1 MDSIIAKNLQIVREK
16 IKVAAE
22 KSGRGI
28 EEIKLVAVTKN
39 IPVDRIRMAIDAGIT
54 DIGENKAQE
63 AKRKA
68 DELKEKNTWHFIGHL
83 QTNKVKIVI
92 SFADVIQSVDG
103 VKLAQEISRRA
114 QQVGKVQDVLV
125 QVNIAEEETK
135 FGIEKGE
142 VEALLEEISGFTN
155 LKVRGLM
162 TVAPLIDN
170 PEKLR
175 PFFVE
180 MRDLFD
186 NIRALSIPNINMNYL
201 SMGMTNDFEV
211 AIESGANMV
220 RIGTGIFGTRRE

>member
-22 KSGRGI
+22 KSGPGI

-39 IPVDRIRMAIDAGIT
+39 ISVDRIRMAIDAGVT

-68 DELKEKNTWHFIGHL
+68 DELKGKNTWHFIGHL

-92 SFADVIQSVDG
+92 SFADVIQSVDS
-103 VKLAQEISRRA
+103 VKLAQEINRRA
-114 QQVGKVQDVLV
+114 QQVGKVQDILV

-142 VEALLEEISGFTN
+142 VEALLEEISGFMN

-162 TVAPLIDN
+162 TIAPLIDN

-180 MRDLFD
+180 MRDLFE
-186 NIRALSIPNINMNYL
+186 NIRMLDVPNIKMDYL

-220 RIGTGIFGTRRE
+220 RIGTGIFGTIRE

>member
-1 MDSIIAKNLQIVREK
+1 MDSIIARNLQIVRRK

-28 EEIKLVAVTKN
+28 EEIRLVAVTKN
-39 IPVDRIRMAIDAGIT
+39 VPIDRIKMAIDAGVT

-68 DELKEKNTWHFIGHL
+68 DELKGNNTWHFIGHL
-83 QTNKVKIVI
+83 QTNKVKTVV
-92 SFADVIQSVDG
+92 SFIDLIQSVDSI
-103 VKLAQEISRRA
+103 KLALEINKRA
-114 QQVGKVQDVLV
+114 QQVGKMQDILV

-142 VEALLEEISGFTN
+142 VEALLEKISGSMN
-155 LKVRGLM
+155 LKVKGLM
-162 TVAPLIDN
+162 TIAPLIDN

-175 PFFVE
+175 PFFLE
-180 MRDLFD
+180 MRDLFE
-186 NIRALSIPNINMNYL
+186 NIRTLDAPNINMDYL

-220 RIGTGIFGTRRE
+220 RIGTGIFGTIRE